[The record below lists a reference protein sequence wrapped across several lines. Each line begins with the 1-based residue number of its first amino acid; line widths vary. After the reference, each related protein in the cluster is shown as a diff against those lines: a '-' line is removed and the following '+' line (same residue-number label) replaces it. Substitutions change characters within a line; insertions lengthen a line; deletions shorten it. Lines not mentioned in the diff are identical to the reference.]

1 MATYFISDLHLEME
15 RPAITQGFLR
25 LLHSLNDADAL
36 YILGDFF
43 EVWVGDD
50 HTSPLIERV
59 KQALFTLS
67 QRGVTTYLM
76 HGNRDFMIGD
86 AFCQEAGI
94 QLLSDPS
101 VISLDQERV
110 LLMHGD
116 SLCTQDLDYMKVR
129 ALLRS
134 VPFQQTMMQQSIEQR
149 LAFAEKAR
157 KESQASQA
165 GKQMEIMDVTPEEV
179 DRVMDEANVHT
190 MIHGHTHRPKQHQW
204 VWQEQSRQ
212 RWVLGDWND
221 EHGWLIRW
229 DSSTGLELRQFHF
242 DELPTLN

>member
-43 EVWVGDD
+43 EVWIGDD
-50 HTSPLIERV
+50 YQSPLIEQV
-59 KQALFTLS
+59 ESALSALHA
-67 QRGVTTYLM
+67 RGVTLYLM
-76 HGNRDFMIGD
+76 HGNRDFMMGHD
-86 AFCQEAGI
+86 FCQRIGAT
-94 QLLSDPS
+94 LLPDPS
-101 VISLDQERV
+101 VIQLGQETI

-116 SLCTQDLDYMKVR
+116 SLCTKDVGYMKVR

-134 VPFQQTMMQQSIEQR
+134 APFQQTMLKQTIDQR
-149 LAFAEKAR
+149 LAFAQQAR
-157 KESQASQA
+157 AESKASQA
-165 GKQMEIMDVTPEEV
+165 GKQMDIMDVTPEEV

-204 VWQEQSRQ
+204 TWQEQSRQ
-212 RWVLGDWND
+212 RWVLGDWSD
-221 EHGWLIRW
+221 EEGWLIRW
-229 DSSTGLELRQFHF
+229 ESSTGLELRQFQF
-242 DELPTLN
+242 DDLPRVN